1 MLNVLKKQYSK
12 EAVAIIA
19 DEIRLKYSSAF
30 PVNVME
36 IANKLGLKV
45 YTYDEINPNVSG
57 MFDPKNK
64 RIYINQNDLYLR
76 QKFSIA
82 REIGRWI
89 LDYKGVSPKSDE
101 VDISYRNVITTQYIR
116 DVRANYFAACLI
128 MPEKETREAWEM
140 NDYNLDKT
148 AKYLIVGRLA
158 LSIRLDSLGLLNE

>member
-45 YTYDEINPNVSG
+45 YTYDA
-57 MFDPKNK
+57 KNN

-89 LDYKGVSPKSDE
+89 LDYKGVSPKGDE

-140 NDYNLDKT
+140 NDYSLDKT

-158 LSIRLDSLGLLNE
+158 LSVRLDSLGLLNE